1 LDAILMMRTALRRLV
16 LAALLAWMP
25 ARYAM
30 AHAFPSAQQPPAGS
44 TLRQCPSEVAISF
57 DAPVESLFAKMQV
70 INEAG
75 QIESEGEPRLSDD
88 HHRLWI
94 PLKQHLPPGDY
105 TVKWSIVAEDG
116 HRTEGSFSF
125 TVADPGS

>member
-1 LDAILMMRTALRRLV
+1 MTRVAPGLLV
-16 LAALLAWMP
+16 LAVLFAWMP
-25 ARYAM
+25 ARDAM
-30 AHAFPSAQQPPAGS
+30 AHAFPSSQQPPAGS
-44 TLRQCPSEVAISF
+44 TLRQCPSEVAINF
-57 DAPVESLFAKMQV
+57 DAPVESLFANMQV
-70 INEAG
+70 INEGG
-75 QIESEGEPRLSDD
+75 QIESEGDPRLSDD
-88 HHRLWI
+88 HRRLWI